1 MPVSTTTKLSLLLRL
16 RNSSDNEAWATFV
29 RVYGPLVYRFAVRE
43 GFQDADAADL
53 VQDVLREVA
62 KSIGRFEYDPDT
74 GKFRSWL
81 LTVARYSMNRVHRAR
96 HRHAIGTGDSRMA
109 QLLKNQPADEGD
121 NIDAFW
127 EREYQQRLFEWAAEQ
142 VKAEVNKVT
151 WDAFWLVAVEGQSPA
166 DVARQFSIK
175 VGSVYVAKNRVLAR
189 LRKRIREIDPE

>member
-16 RNSSDNEAWATFV
+16 RDSSDAEAWATFV

-62 KSIGRFEYDPDT
+62 KSIGRFDYDPEV
-74 GKFRSWL
+74 GRFRSWL

-96 HRHAIGTGDSRMA
+96 HRHTAGTGDTRMV
-109 QLLKNQPADEGD
+109 QLLRNHPSNDSSIDE
-121 NIDAFW
+121 FW

-142 VKAEVNKVT
+142 VRTEVNGVT
-151 WDAFWLVAVEGQSPA
+151 WKAFWLVAVDGLPPIE
-166 DVARQFSIK
+166 VAQQLSIK

-189 LRKRIREIDPE
+189 LRTRIREIDPE